1 MPDAGT
7 LARIARRGAG
17 ADVPELSRVGVREAD
32 GADVRGRAERDT
44 EAVVRLENAGVLYSE
59 SLGRTRLYRLNPR
72 YPFLRELKALLSK
85 ALVFYPEE
93 ERQALLMARQ
103 RPRLAGKP
111 I

>member
-1 MPDAGT
+1 MLEPLLG
-7 LARIARRGAG
+7 
-17 ADVPELSRVGVREAD
+17 SRD
-32 GADVRGRAERDT
+32 AERVLMYLNCRGSGY
-44 EAVVRLENAGVLYSE
+44 ARQMARMFGAAPSAIQKQLARLENAGVLYSE